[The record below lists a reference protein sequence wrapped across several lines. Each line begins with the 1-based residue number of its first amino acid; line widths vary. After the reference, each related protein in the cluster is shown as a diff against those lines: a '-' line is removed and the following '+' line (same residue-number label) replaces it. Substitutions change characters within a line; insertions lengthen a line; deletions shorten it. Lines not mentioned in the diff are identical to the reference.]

1 MKRISLMSLFALLA
15 LSAAAKVNDKFFN
28 SATDK
33 VWGMDLPQFD
43 AATVIPDS
51 LAAGNSAVVIAEYF
65 NVDAKYEPTMRG
77 SATTR
82 DYTRRFMVKLLDASA
97 VDYYSDFEFDEGSK
111 VKTRT
116 YEFGKDQYAFGVKVH
131 KPDGTVNVVDMTEA
145 FELNSG
151 KKGEKTSGY
160 KIAVPGL
167 EVGDVVEYF
176 YHDEE
181 SLEFFSLDDIVIPF
195 TGKYPIMN
203 LTIDC
208 AFDKDLTVEYVTI
221 NGAPD
226 FTQKDVEGPRNRASI
241 TLKGIPALKADRHTL
256 RSRQLP
262 ILKIQTL
269 NNTVKGMY
277 RPKTMRPGGLYGNLG
292 VDCYLV
298 DLASALMDQNYGSDN
313 LVYGRS
319 MSTFKSFAKNHPE
332 ANRRQLIDAAW
343 LSLMYNNF
351 VLALNGKNAE
361 SPMMLS
367 VMFKDMLEKMKLT
380 DSSANIVAINPR
392 SDVAIQ
398 NISHWTEPDCA
409 VVAGDSLYVFTS
421 FGTYLP
427 GELPSS
433 LQGET
438 GASFVG
444 KRENYNELRN
454 VQYIETVTTTPR
466 QNRHQS
472 TMTVAFVDDNFD
484 MLNVNRSVEASGM
497 FKRIVGMPQ
506 DLTKFLSAVGEYL
519 GVKETNVPKKFAVDE
534 AEAKKDLDEA
544 LENEAENFLGVKPKS
559 IDNPKIESYGNIPGE
574 SVTSFSADYKVD
586 DVAQDMGDELIIG
599 IGKLFGNNVKV
610 EGDER
615 TRQMAAFMEVP
626 HQVQRNVTLIVPEG
640 YEADSENISQLN
652 RNIVTPVGNFYVKAE
667 INPDGNI
674 VMQCIERYNTFYVQ
688 PQLWSKYLEVSD
700 AAANYNEAE
709 IVLHKK

>member
-1 MKRISLMSLFALLA
+1 MSIMPLLALVA
-15 LSAAAKVNDKFFN
+15 LSAAAKINDKFFN
-28 SATDK
+28 SATEK

-51 LAAGNSAVVIAEYF
+51 LAKGNSAVVIAEYF

-82 DYTRRFMVKLLDASA
+82 DYTRRFMVKLLDQSA
-97 VDYYSDFEFDEGSK
+97 VEYYSDFEFDEGSK
-111 VKTRT
+111 VKTNT
-116 YEFGKDQYAFGVKVH
+116 YEYGKDQYAFGVKVH

-151 KKGEKTSGY
+151 KRGEKTDGY

-181 SLEFFSLDDIVIPF
+181 NLEFFSLDDITIPF
-195 TGKYPIMN
+195 TGRYPIMN

-208 AFDKDLTVEYVTI
+208 AFDKDLTVEYVTL

-226 FTQKDVEGPRNRASI
+226 FVNKSVDGPRNLASI
-241 TLKGIPALKADRHTL
+241 TLTGIPALKADRYT
-256 RSRQLP
+256 RRERQLP
-262 ILKIQTL
+262 IVKIQTL
-269 NNTVKGMY
+269 NNTVKGLY

-298 DLASALMDQNYGSDN
+298 DLASALMDQDYGSEN
-313 LVYGRS
+313 IVYGRS
-319 MSTFKSFAKNHPE
+319 MGTLKSFAKNHPE
-332 ANRRQLIDAAW
+332 ANPRELIDAGW
-343 LSLMYNNF
+343 LSLMYHNF
-351 VLALNGKNAE
+351 VAALNGKRAE

-367 VMFKDMLEKMKLT
+367 VMFKDMVEKMKLT
-380 DSSANIVAINPR
+380 DDGANIVAINPR
-392 SDVAIQ
+392 SDAAIQ
-398 NISHWTEPDCA
+398 NISHWSEPDCA

-427 GELPSS
+427 GELPSG

-438 GASFVG
+438 GACFIG
-444 KRENYNELRN
+444 KRDKYNELRN

-466 QNRHQS
+466 QNKHQS
-472 TMTVAFVDDNFD
+472 TMTVSLAGDDFDTVD
-484 MLNVNRSVEASGM
+484 VNRKVEASGV
-497 FKRIVGMPQ
+497 FKKIVGMPQ
-506 DLTKFLSAVGEYL
+506 NLTGFLSSVGQYL
-519 GVKETNVPKKFAVDE
+519 GIKETNIPKKYDVDE
-534 AEAKKDLDEA
+534 AEAKKDLDDA
-544 LENEAENFLGVKPKS
+544 LNAEAESFLGVKPKS
-559 IDNPKIESYGNIPGE
+559 VDNVKIESYGNIPGE
-574 SVTSFSADYKVD
+574 SMTKFSADYKVED
-586 DVAQDMGDELIIG
+586 IAQDMGDEVIIS

-615 TRQMAAFMEVP
+615 TREMAAFMELP
-626 HQVQRNVTLIVPEG
+626 HQVQRNVTLVVPEG
-640 YEADSENISQLN
+640 YVADSENISQLN
-652 RNIVTPVGNFYVKAE
+652 RNVVTPLGNFYAKAE
-667 INPDGNI
+667 INADGNI
-674 VMQCIERYNTFYVQ
+674 EMQCLERYNTFYVQ
-688 PQLWSKYLEVSD
+688 PQLWPQYLEVSD
-700 AAANYNEAE
+700 AAANYNGAE